1 MNLKTGERTSIQAG
15 DLVTIYFSG
24 NMILLSVGR
33 DAGNSLKFEGTN
45 DNKTIIPGYS
55 ASKSGADQF
64 MMLLA
69 QITGLMANE
78 KNVQPEFV
86 LYEMV
91 AGPSLLNWG

>member
-1 MNLKTGERTSIQAG
+1 MHLKTGERTNIQAG
-15 DLVTIYFSG
+15 DLVTIYFTG
-24 NMILLSVGR
+24 NMMLLSVGR
-33 DAGNSLKFEGTN
+33 GAGNSLKFEGAN
-45 DNKTIIPGYS
+45 DNKAIIMGYS
-55 ASKSGADQF
+55 ANKSGADQF

-91 AGPSLLNWG
+91 VGPSLLNWG

>member
-1 MNLKTGERTSIQAG
+1 MHLKTGERTNIQAG
-15 DLVTIYFSG
+15 DLVTIYFTGS
-24 NMILLSVGR
+24 MMLLSVGR
-33 DAGNSLKFEGTN
+33 GAGNTLKFEGAN
-45 DNKTIIPGYS
+45 DNKAIISGYS
-55 ASKSGADQF
+55 LDKTGADMF

-91 AGPSLLNWG
+91 DGPSLLNWG